1 MRLSDFKGEEALE
14 VLGEIIEPLVAI
26 ISDEEIQKLVKGGKK
41 PAPIK
46 FVKPALK
53 NHKKEIIEVLAALN
67 RKPVKEFEQEV
78 NLLNLPVMIVDL
90 INDPEVQNLFRSQG
104 QINTK
109 SSPLTGSAMENIEA
123 SGN

>member
-1 MRLSDFKGEEALE
+1 MRLSDFKGEEAIE
-14 VLGEIIEPLVAI
+14 VLGDIIEPLAMI
-26 ISDEEIQKLVKGGKK
+26 IADKEIQELVKSGKK

-67 RKPVKEFEQEV
+67 RKPVEEFEQEIT
-78 NLLNLPVMIVDL
+78 LFNLPIMVVDL
-90 INDPEVQNLFRSQG
+90 INDPEAQNLFRSQG
-104 QINTK
+104 QTNVT
-109 SSPLTGSAMENIEA
+109 SSPLTGSAMENIAE